1 MATTSGT
8 LWNEKVIVPNEWS
21 GGQLVT
27 PEVKSTVTYSCERN
41 GGTLKIKVDTA
52 NHCTSRG
59 AYCDWRWAFSVS
71 VNGTEIANNIQIKPR
86 TYLSPRGTVS
96 RYSHIGRCLKP
107 FQGRHI
113 DIATHFVPSAKVTK
127 SLTI

>member
-41 GGTLKIKVDTA
+41 GGT
-52 NHCTSRG
+52 
-59 AYCDWRWAFSVS
+59 
-71 VNGTEIANNIQIKPR
+71 
-86 TYLSPRGTVS
+86 
-96 RYSHIGRCLKP
+96 
-107 FQGRHI
+107 
-113 DIATHFVPSAKVTK
+113 
-127 SLTI
+127 